1 MSWSLRRR
9 ERVKTVQIT
18 SSFWLYYTLYRKLVL
33 ICFSNESEPEPIER
47 EKYILSN
54 KIIKVI
60 LEKEGRNFMKILI
73 LGSKF

>member
-1 MSWSLRRR
+1 M
-9 ERVKTVQIT
+9 
-18 SSFWLYYTLYRKLVL
+18 YYTLYRKLVL

-60 LEKEGRNFMKILI
+60 LEKEGRNFYENIDFGFQILDGI
-73 LGSKF
+73 TFNLISENTKPKLRLL